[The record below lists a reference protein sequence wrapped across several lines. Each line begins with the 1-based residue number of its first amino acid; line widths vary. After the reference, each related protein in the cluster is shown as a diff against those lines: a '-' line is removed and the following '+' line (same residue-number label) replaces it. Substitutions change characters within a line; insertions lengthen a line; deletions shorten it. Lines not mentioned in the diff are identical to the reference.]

1 MPGSAAMQHKTGACP
16 KNIVVAKH
24 GRTTAALPSLGHTP
38 VMLPPRCA
46 FKLFSVVT
54 PTGNT
59 QMSNATLPILALG
72 LASVLGG
79 CIDVPEDYGYG
90 HGYGGYGHG
99 YGGYGHGYSQG
110 YGRTHSAPV
119 RYAAPTHYAAQT
131 HYAAPTRYTTNY
143 GHQAHR
149 HDHDRW

>member
-1 MPGSAAMQHKTGACP
+1 
-16 KNIVVAKH
+16 
-24 GRTTAALPSLGHTP
+24 
-38 VMLPPRCA
+38 
-46 FKLFSVVT
+46 
-54 PTGNT
+54 
-59 QMSNATLPILALG
+59 MSNATLPILALG

-79 CIDVPEDYGYG
+79 CIDVPEDY
-90 HGYGGYGHG
+90 GYGHG

-149 HDHDRW
+149 HEHDRW